1 MRGAYTRPVRN
12 RFIAPKAAGR
22 ATWDVLPTQNQLDRT
37 RHRLVRLLAA
47 AGLRVAPGEAI
58 ALAAYIDEI
67 RRWNRVHNLTAV
79 TGLDEIV
86 RRHVIESLSLRP
98 MLEGSRIADIG
109 TGAGVPGLPLA
120 IMEPRRHF
128 TLIESRGKRAAF
140 LRHVQGRLGLENIAV
155 KHCRVES
162 MTDAGPFDTLLARA
176 VAPPGEVLRLA
187 SGLFGRET
195 VLLMPVGQR
204 VASEPA
210 PGEDRFDV
218 RREKAMPPWLG
229 GSLLVVRRKGE

>member
-1 MRGAYTRPVRN
+1 MRAAYTRPVRN
-12 RFIAPKAAGR
+12 CFIAPKAAGG
-22 ATWDVLPTQNQLDRT
+22 ATRDVLPAQNKLDRT
-37 RHRLVRLLAA
+37 RQRLDRLLAA
-47 AGLRVAPGEAI
+47 AGLRVAPGEAA
-58 ALAAYIDEI
+58 ALAAYIVEI

-79 TGLDEIV
+79 TDPDEMV

-109 TGAGVPGLPLA
+109 SGAGPPGLPLA
-120 IMEPRRHF
+120 IMEPHRHF

-140 LRHVQGRLGLENIAV
+140 LRHVQGRLGLENISV

-162 MTDAGPFDTLLARA
+162 MTDARPFDTLLARA

-195 VLLMPVGQR
+195 VLLMPVGDR
-204 VASEPA
+204 VAGEPL
-210 PGEDRFDV
+210 PVDDRFDV
-218 RREKAMPPWLG
+218 RREEPSAPRSG
-229 GSLLVVRRKGE
+229 GCLLVARRKGE